1 MSQRKP
7 RARTPKVEKTNEEG
21 GTKEEVTKGRKRKK
35 PMKEDGQETSDVGA
49 GAGPATGEV
58 DPITATIEA
67 VLANASSIDTPK
79 PKKARRTKKQ
89 EGTAKTPNQGANK
102 TADDVDENDDDD
114 STAGNKEEFSDIV
127 SWRLI
132 ETLYQNFNNAFC
144 TFSQTGESN
153 RRRVATEEQV
163 QFPLQ
168 HG

>member
-1 MSQRKP
+1 M
-7 RARTPKVEKTNEEG
+7 EKTNEEG
-21 GTKEEVTKGRKRKK
+21 GNKEEVTKGRKRKK
-35 PMKEDGQETSDVGA
+35 PVKEDVQETSDA
-49 GAGPATGEV
+49 GGEAGPATGEV
-58 DPITATIEA
+58 DSITATIEA

-79 PKKARRTKKQ
+79 PKKARRTKKQQ

-114 STAGNKEEFSDIV
+114 STAGNKEEFSDVV
-127 SWRLI
+127 SWRLVEMFYPSLI
-132 ETLYQNFNNAFC
+132 TRLC
-144 TFSQTGESN
+144 KFSQTGESN